1 MNRYFFNF
9 RAGREVTRDRL
20 GMYLPDLE
28 AARAEAIH
36 ASRDLSFLARQAG
49 EGLCDYEIEV
59 ADASGEPVLKVPL
72 AS

>member
-9 RAGREVTRDRL
+9 RARGEVTRDHL
-20 GMYLPDLE
+20 GMYLPDIE

-36 ASRDLSFLARQAG
+36 TSRDLSFLAQQAG
-49 EGLCDYEIEV
+49 ERLCGYEIEV

-72 AS
+72 DS